1 MRRLPGLLSMA
12 DLTIVIV
19 SWNCRDDLAGCLRSI
34 RSAASEIDSTVVV
47 VDNGSTDGTVEMLRD
62 DFTSTAVLANSTNRG
77 FAAANNQALASLQ
90 SRYVLLLNPD
100 TIVHK
105 DALRLLVRFL
115 DESPSIWAAGPLMLN
130 RDGSRQ
136 ISGVRFP
143 NNWNILCETLFLD
156 RLFPKSRIVGRHKE
170 LFADL
175 SIPRSVDYVQGACL
189 IVRADVL
196 NVVGGLDEKFF
207 MYFEETD
214 WCYRMK
220 HNGGLIYLFPEARV
234 THFGGGETGHYD
246 ETRLIHYH
254 RSLLRFYRKHYSTWS
269 SVIVKMIIALRSLVR
284 LVGWC
289 LIAVVRPGLRS
300 SAASSMRGYIRT
312 YPILFERVS

>member
-1 MRRLPGLLSMA
+1 MA

-19 SWNCRDDLAGCLRSI
+19 SWNCKDDVAGCLRSI
-34 RSAASEIDSTVVV
+34 DSVGSEIDCAVVV

-62 DFTSTAVLANSTNRG
+62 DFTGTIVLANSENKG
-77 FAAANNQALASLQ
+77 FAAANNQAFASLQ
-90 SRYVLLLNPD
+90 SRYVMLLNPD
-100 TIVHK
+100 TIVHR

-115 DESPSIWAAGPLMLN
+115 DENPSVWAAGPLMLN
-130 RDGSRQ
+130 RDGSPQ
-136 ISGVRFP
+136 VSGVRFP

-156 RLFPKSRIVGRHKE
+156 RLFPKSKSVGRHKE

-175 SIPRSVDYVQGACL
+175 SNPRSVDYVQGACL
-189 IVRADVL
+189 LVRSEIL
-196 NVVGGLDEKFF
+196 KVVGGLDEGFF

-220 HNGGLIYLFPEARV
+220 EQGGRIYHFPEARV

-246 ETRLIHYH
+246 ETRLVHYH
-254 RSLLRFYRKHYSTWS
+254 RSLFRFYVKHYSFWS

-284 LVGWC
+284 LGGWAV
-289 LIAVVRPGLRS
+289 IAVLRPELRS
-300 SAASSMRGYIRT
+300 SAVSSMRGYIRT